1 MFDLQRIRQ
10 VAAALQ
16 TSEPY
21 IEKDWHVVRAI
32 GVIASVNVPG
42 VTPVFSGGTSL
53 AAAWRLIQRFSEDI
67 DFKVRIDAP
76 NPSAARTRRGK
87 FRETVLEELAKA
99 GFVPDGDVLIGNM
112 SRFFR
117 ASFHYGAQF
126 PPAMGVRPGL
136 QIEMTFSGTLLE
148 PQSRPVQSLMSWAQK
163 SAPEV
168 PALLCVD
175 PVETAAD
182 KISALAWRAAVR
194 DRAAETDDPSI
205 VRHIHDLAALAAS
218 AQESTR
224 FGPLA
229 RSVLAAD
236 ARRTKRPDADG
247 LALLRAMLPTI
258 AADRLW
264 QVEYERFVEAVA
276 FGADAERITFEQA
289 MAACATLAEQ
299 VLSS

>member
-42 VTPVFSGGTSL
+42 VTPVFYGGTTL

-117 ASFHYGAQF
+117 ASF
-126 PPAMGVRPGL
+126 
-136 QIEMTFSGTLLE
+136 
-148 PQSRPVQSLMSWAQK
+148 
-163 SAPEV
+163 
-168 PALLCVD
+168 
-175 PVETAAD
+175 
-182 KISALAWRAAVR
+182 
-194 DRAAETDDPSI
+194 PS
-205 VRHIHDLAALAAS
+205 
-218 AQESTR
+218 E
-224 FGPLA
+224 
-229 RSVLAAD
+229 
-236 ARRTKRPDADG
+236 
-247 LALLRAMLPTI
+247 
-258 AADRLW
+258 
-264 QVEYERFVEAVA
+264 
-276 FGADAERITFEQA
+276 
-289 MAACATLAEQ
+289 
-299 VLSS
+299 